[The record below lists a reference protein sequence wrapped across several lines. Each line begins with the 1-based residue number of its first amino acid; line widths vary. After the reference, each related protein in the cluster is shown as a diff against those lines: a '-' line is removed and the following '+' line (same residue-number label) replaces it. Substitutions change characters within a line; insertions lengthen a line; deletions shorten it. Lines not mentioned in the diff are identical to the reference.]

1 MCIYIC
7 VCVCVYM
14 RVYVCV
20 YHCVCVCVFP
30 FIEDQVPVLAMEYFL
45 AGGNFIDSLFQSH
58 DFIDKKLRPREI
70 YIVNC

>member
-1 MCIYIC
+1 MCMC
-7 VCVCVYM
+7 VCTT
-14 RVYVCV
+14 
-20 YHCVCVCVFP
+20 VCVCVFP
-30 FIEDQVPVLAMEYFL
+30 FIEDQVAVLAMEYFL

>member
-1 MCIYIC
+1 
-7 VCVCVYM
+7 M